1 MEKRKFDR
9 AKQIEFQIQSD
20 TDTLRRLKEA
30 TCISFMKGE
39 SNVNEISWLSIDEND
54 DGLNKICYLFQ
65 QIGINYLKSEIH
77 KHEAELLSL

>member
-1 MEKRKFDR
+1 
-9 AKQIEFQIQSD
+9 
-20 TDTLRRLKEA
+20 
-30 TCISFMKGE
+30 MKGE